1 MPMSDGGMMLDPFA
15 AGKEITGMGQDV
27 MGMVKTGYDIY
38 NSNRQFGLQSDQW
51 DQNKRLLTQQYIKQQ
66 RDLDWQSKF
75 RDLMLGVPA
84 QTTAVK

>member
-1 MPMSDGGMMLDPFA
+1 MPMSDGGMSLDPFA

-38 NSNRQFGLQSDQW
+38 DSNRKFGLQKDEWGQKK
-51 DQNKRLLTQQYIKQQ
+51 QKMQQDYIKQQ

-75 RDLMLGVPA
+75 RDLMLGLPA